1 MLPTCQREYFK
12 NIEFSTM
19 LRRYSKTIVI
29 ISLFLILFSNLC
41 TAKTRQE
48 VEQWLNETAGLSAE
62 ELQYR
67 QYFKLVDCCYGKY
80 QFEDSIK
87 NCEEALK
94 IKKDSYILKA
104 AICLNLYEIGED
116 LNVKVGAER
125 EKKLATYKKLISV
138 AEEGIKLN
146 PDKGECYFM
155 RGLGYA
161 RLSTTEG
168 VISSLFNAKRTELD
182 WLEAIK
188 HDSDYITPS
197 GEDLQASSYLALGV
211 YYRIC
216 PSFFLISLIFGI
228 SGDLDK
234 SVEYCDKAYQ
244 MDPTRIEIVK
254 EYGISLITRGLDR
267 NKPEDIEKGKVFLKK
282 VETLPLR
289 MKTDAVDKEHS
300 KMLLNDINL
309 CPGYSRDQQ
318 QEISEQAFKTK

>member
-146 PDKGECYFM
+146 PDKG
-155 RGLGYA
+155 
-161 RLSTTEG
+161 
-168 VISSLFNAKRTELD
+168 
-182 WLEAIK
+182 
-188 HDSDYITPS
+188 
-197 GEDLQASSYLALGV
+197 
-211 YYRIC
+211 
-216 PSFFLISLIFGI
+216 
-228 SGDLDK
+228 GDGAEHAGDH
-234 SVEYCDKAYQ
+234 CGQ
-244 MDPTRIEIVK
+244 C
-254 EYGISLITRGLDR
+254 GG
-267 NKPEDIEKGKVFLKK
+267 G
-282 VETLPLR
+282 
-289 MKTDAVDKEHS
+289 AV
-300 KMLLNDINL
+300 
-309 CPGYSRDQQ
+309 
-318 QEISEQAFKTK
+318 